1 MERRLAGSL
10 RARWKQLATTAKDW
24 ECRALCASAKAS
36 EVYRDHFAETKHGKH
51 EYTNSAFQRQRTAG
65 LSDVRALKQLGLRA
79 LKSIE
84 AEARK
89 LEPHCPHTPNLNF
102 AESQD

>member
-36 EVYRDHFAETKHGKH
+36 EVYRDHLLKPSTGNMNTQIQSSNDNVQQACRMF
-51 EYTNSAFQRQRTAG
+51 G
-65 LSDVRALKQLGLRA
+65 L
-79 LKSIE
+79 
-84 AEARK
+84 
-89 LEPHCPHTPNLNF
+89 
-102 AESQD
+102 